1 MNMMRLAALCALIAF
16 RQQGLA
22 QQLEDYTPLEKERW
36 LQKEQPLQLKVY
48 GGIRYDSNL
57 FRLSDNADPQ
67 TAIGSSDKSDMIYE
81 LGAGGRYELQHSRQK
96 FIAEATVTEYKY
108 QNFDNLDNTSNSL
121 LGEWQWQLGNDWDGN
136 LGVGHRRFLESFSNF
151 QQNVRDMV
159 EQDRI
164 FGRANYL
171 LHSHLKFTLD
181 ADWYDTQHGDQSRDA
196 LNYKL
201 NNTAFTVNWVT
212 PALNTVGLQYRN
224 ADARYPNPQAFGGTL
239 IENSYTEDE
248 LSVVAHWRLGGVS
261 EAIARVGYT
270 ERKFDQSPGR
280 NLSEPT
286 WRLIYRWQPTGKT
299 EFEFATWRE
308 LAEFQDLT
316 ANYARITGISVV
328 PTWSVAP
335 KVVLR
340 GKISFQTWS
349 YVGTTRI
356 SGVANDREDK
366 DRLYQISA
374 LWTPLKLTELTFS
387 VESGRRTSN
396 QALADYQ
403 YESTSILV
411 TRYF

>member
-1 MNMMRLAALCALIAF
+1 MKILRLVALCALIAF
-16 RQQGLA
+16 GQRGWA
-22 QQLEDYTPLEKERW
+22 QQLQEYTPLEKERW
-36 LQKEQPLQLKVY
+36 LQQEQPLQLKLF
-48 GGIRYDSNL
+48 GGLKYDSNL
-57 FRLSDNADPQ
+57 FRLSDEADPQ
-67 TAIGSSDKSDMIYE
+67 TAIGSDEKSDIIYQ
-81 LGAGGRYELQHSRQK
+81 LGVGGRYELKQSRQK
-96 FIAEATVTEYKY
+96 FIAEATVTESKY
-108 QNFDNLDNTSNSL
+108 QNFDNLDNTSNNL
-121 LGEWQWQLGNDWDGN
+121 LGDWQWQLGNDWNGD
-136 LGVGHRRFLESFSNF
+136 LGVGHRRYLESFSNF
-151 QQNVRDMV
+151 QTNVRDMV
-159 EQDRI
+159 SQDRI
-164 FGRANYL
+164 FGSANYL
-171 LHSHLKFTLD
+171 LHSRLKFTLD
-181 ADWYDTQHGDQSRDA
+181 ADWYDTEHSDQGRTA

-212 PALNTVGLQYRN
+212 PALNTVGLRYRN
-224 ADARYPNPQAFGGTL
+224 SDARYPNPQIIGVTL

-270 ERKFDQSPGR
+270 ERKFDEAPSR

-316 ANYARITGISVV
+316 ANYARVTGISIV

-340 GKISFQTWS
+340 GKIALQTWD
-349 YVGTTRI
+349 YIANPGV
-356 SGVANDREDK
+356 SGANNDREDK

-374 LWTPLKLTELTFS
+374 LWTPLKLTEFTLS
-387 VESGRRTSN
+387 VETGKRTSN
-396 QALADYQ
+396 VRFADYK
-403 YESTSILV
+403 YEATSLLV